1 MWVAEA
7 VAACISVAVR
17 LAAVPAGL
25 VSAIPGLAQNAA
37 AQFTMRLSHLLP
49 LGPIAA
55 TALDCTP
62 SAFQS
67 ILPQGATVAFAYPLS
82 ESSTFQVPVG
92 DVAYPVS
99 PTKLPEL
106 CVVHIQVASSTS
118 SHFGFGLFL
127 PQTWNERFLAYGNGG
142 FAGGINYLDMA
153 AGVHYG
159 FATMST
165 DTGHN
170 STSGDITW
178 ALNEPEKIVDWGYRA
193 MHGSVELAK
202 QVVEAYYKCKPKYN
216 YYSGCSTGGRQGIR
230 DIQLYPEDF
239 DGVLAGAPAWWT
251 SHLQTWT
258 VKLGLY
264 NLPVDAPHHIPI
276 GLFPV
281 VGAEVLKQCDPQ
293 DGLVDTIIS
302 DPQGC
307 DFFPEALLCGPNVTN
322 QTAAG
327 CLTSAQIGTL
337 YLIYNDYVENNQTFV
352 FPHLELGSE
361 AQWPFLLSAAE
372 PSSYGVQYVQDMLLN
387 DTSWNFWDY
396 NYTIVELADKIQPG
410 NATAY
415 DYDLSPFHA
424 RGGKILQYHGMS
436 DALIATGS
444 SVVFYKEVLKTLVPK
459 GIELDSWYRLFLVPG
474 MQHRAGT
481 PPNMNAPWYFAGANQ
496 AGVLGTSPGSVYSV
510 PGFRD
515 AKHDALLA
523 LMEWVENGTAPD
535 EIVAT
540 KWVDD
545 TLADKVLRQRPLCPF
560 PKQAR
565 FVGQGDPDVA
575 ENWVCRYS
583 YEGVTTQ

>member
-1 MWVAEA
+1 M
-7 VAACISVAVR
+7 R
-17 LAAVPAGL
+17 LAY
-25 VSAIPGLAQNAA
+25 
-37 AQFTMRLSHLLP
+37 LLP
-49 LGPIAA
+49 LGPLAA
-55 TALDCTP
+55 VAFDCTP
-62 SAFQS
+62 TAFQS

-82 ESSTFQVPVG
+82 EGSTFQVPVG

-106 CVVHIQVASSTS
+106 CVVHIQVTSSAT

-170 STSGDITW
+170 STSGDVTW
-178 ALNEPEKIVDWGYRA
+178 ALNKPEKIVDWGYRA
-193 MHGSVELAK
+193 MHGSVDLAK
-202 QVVEAYYKCKPKYN
+202 QVVEAYYNCKPKYN

-230 DIQLYPEDF
+230 DIQLYPDGF

-281 VGAEVLKQCDPQ
+281 VGAEVL
-293 DGLVDTIIS
+293 VDTIIS

-327 CLTSAQIGTL
+327 CLTAAQIGTL

-361 AQWPFLLSAAE
+361 AQWPVLLSAAE
-372 PSSYGVQYVQDMLLN
+372 PSSY
-387 DTSWNFWDY
+387 
-396 NYTIVELADKIQPG
+396 
-410 NATAY
+410 
-415 DYDLSPFHA
+415 
-424 RGGKILQYHGMS
+424 
-436 DALIATGS
+436 
-444 SVVFYKEVLKTLVPK
+444 
-459 GIELDSWYRLFLVPG
+459 
-474 MQHRAGT
+474 
-481 PPNMNAPWYFAGANQ
+481 
-496 AGVLGTSPGSVYSV
+496 
-510 PGFRD
+510 
-515 AKHDALLA
+515 
-523 LMEWVENGTAPD
+523 
-535 EIVAT
+535 
-540 KWVDD
+540 
-545 TLADKVLRQRPLCPF
+545 
-560 PKQAR
+560 
-565 FVGQGDPDVA
+565 
-575 ENWVCRYS
+575 
-583 YEGVTTQ
+583 